1 MIWRHLV
8 DPSVIAGRAICKQ
21 THSMILNLVF
31 YVVLEIVLIV
41 MELNALIVTEA
52 EDESWVKA
60 RYLEPSSL
68 SGLIE

>member
-1 MIWRHLV
+1 
-8 DPSVIAGRAICKQ
+8 
-21 THSMILNLVF
+21 MILNLVF